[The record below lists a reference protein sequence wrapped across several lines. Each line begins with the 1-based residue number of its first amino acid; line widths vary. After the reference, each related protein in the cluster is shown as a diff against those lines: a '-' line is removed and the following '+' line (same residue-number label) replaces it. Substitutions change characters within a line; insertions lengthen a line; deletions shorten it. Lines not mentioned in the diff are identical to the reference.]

1 MVLNERLTCGSRRS
15 LCGAERTANLG
26 FTYGNYERQHFLER
40 FESYRRITTTDV
52 DCASDPLIRI
62 GFVMDRGT
70 TISALFFGTATAT
83 MLAFIGTLEDYRRTP
98 ALHK

>member
-1 MVLNERLTCGSRRS
+1 MFEHRIVTRKYVRGGHFVVLNERLTW
-15 LCGAERTANLG
+15 G

-52 DCASDPLIRI
+52 DCASDPLIWI

-70 TISALFFGTATAT
+70 TISALFIGTATST
-83 MLAFIGTLEDYRRTP
+83 MLAL
-98 ALHK
+98 